1 MAEANRERL
10 IRTSRTARTFERY
23 EVYEAYESI
32 KSFKWSMDAV
42 FLSFGVLF
50 KTIHQKEK
58 KRGELYDLEVGLVSG
73 SKPCFGQTKTLAP
86 EAFNSL
92 CSSIQWQDHQKRKKR
107 NAPFG
112 TPSG

>member
-1 MAEANRERL
+1 VAEANREQL

-23 EVYEAYESI
+23 EVYEPYEFI

-58 KRGELYDLEVGLVSG
+58 KYWASCM
-73 SKPCFGQTKTLAP
+73 PYM
-86 EAFNSL
+86 
-92 CSSIQWQDHQKRKKR
+92 
-107 NAPFG
+107 
-112 TPSG
+112 